1 MKAYTADAKL
11 IILLVL
17 SHVASQHVSTPF
29 RRLSQRTPTKWLPP
43 FRQLP
48 NRGHGQS
55 GKRSRTVFMCA
66 RRRMFNTSFWSWTSG
81 QKHSLHIIGMSIPIC
96 SPIPC
101 SLSHN
106 SSMSIII
113 IIPVIAATPEGFNI
127 KNRSLFYRVTWNH
140 VYLMLGK
147 LSPNDRTIQVSDFFL
162 TQIYVYGIFISEQ
175 TLARPCQRNLI
186 CKFELAI
193 GKCQGPLWR
202 EHLITIGY
210 ALVSACTYGQ
220 CGHISAHMAL
230 GEILRPFF
238 SWLRRNQ
245 QLQMYQPWIC
255 LRMAMTFPLQPKSR
269 PTDGERQ

>member
-1 MKAYTADAKL
+1 MTELFRWAKYL
-11 IILLVL
+11 IYFLL
-17 SHVASQHVSTPF
+17 F
-29 RRLSQRTPTKWLPP
+29 
-43 FRQLP
+43 
-48 NRGHGQS
+48 
-55 GKRSRTVFMCA
+55 
-66 RRRMFNTSFWSWTSG
+66 
-81 QKHSLHIIGMSIPIC
+81 
-96 SPIPC
+96 
-101 SLSHN
+101 
-106 SSMSIII
+106 
-113 IIPVIAATPEGFNI
+113 
-127 KNRSLFYRVTWNH
+127 
-140 VYLMLGK
+140 
-147 LSPNDRTIQVSDFFL
+147 
-162 TQIYVYGIFISEQ
+162 TQIYVYYRLFISEQ

-255 LRMAMTFPLQPKSR
+255 LRMAMTFPLQLPKSSQSCR
-269 PTDGERQ
+269 PRAAGTSQNGHSDGKVNISKFPG